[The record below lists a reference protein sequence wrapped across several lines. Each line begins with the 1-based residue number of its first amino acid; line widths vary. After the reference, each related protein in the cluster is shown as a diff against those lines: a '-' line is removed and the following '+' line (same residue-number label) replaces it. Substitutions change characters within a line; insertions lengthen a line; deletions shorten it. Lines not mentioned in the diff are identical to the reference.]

1 MKTFALAFS
10 NALLIYLLLGVVF
23 ALVFI
28 TIGAG
33 KLDEKAKGTSWVF
46 RVLIF
51 PGAMALWPVLLLK
64 WIKKK
69 E

>member
-46 RVLIF
+46 KVLLF